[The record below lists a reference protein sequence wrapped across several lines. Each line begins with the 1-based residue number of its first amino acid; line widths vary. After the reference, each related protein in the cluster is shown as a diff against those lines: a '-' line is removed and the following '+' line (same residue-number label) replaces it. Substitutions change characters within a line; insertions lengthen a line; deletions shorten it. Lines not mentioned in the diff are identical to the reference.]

1 MASEFLPSSEKF
13 IRDSATAQLLVD
25 PRVRHHLAPFV
36 GQARN
41 LSDVAGLL
49 GTSTHA
55 LLYWVKKFLGHGL
68 LELSRSEARP
78 GRAIKYY
85 QTTSEKFLIP
95 FDALPAETLEQLLFA
110 YDAHWQKQLTKNMLR
125 VSQDTYTALHTWLMV
140 IEGDQRGGLCVNV
153 SAGAKDDR
161 SLRQRL
167 LEPDAPALLTSWTPL
182 NLTFEQAKVLQQ
194 ELSTLIDRY
203 KDCKG
208 SQRYLARFALTP
220 IFDE

>member
-1 MASEFLPSSEKF
+1 MDSDFLPSSEKV
-13 IRDSATAQLLVD
+13 ISDPDTAKLLVD

-41 LSDVAGLL
+41 VSEVASFL

-55 LLYWVKKFLGHGL
+55 LMYWVKKFLEHGL
-68 LELSRSEARP
+68 LELNRSEARP

-85 QTTSEKFLIP
+85 QASSAKFLIP
-95 FDALPAETLEQLLFA
+95 FKALPAETLEGLLSN
-110 YDAHWQKQLTKNMLR
+110 YDAHWQARLTKNMLR

-140 IEGDQRGGLCVNV
+140 VEEDTRGGLCVNV

-167 LEPDAPALLTSWTPL
+167 LEPEAPALLTNWTPL
-182 NLTFEQAKVLQQ
+182 NLSFEEAKRFQR
-194 ELSTLIDRY
+194 ELSELIDRY
-203 KDCKG
+203 RECKG
-208 SQRYLARFALTP
+208 PQRYLARLALTP
-220 IFDE
+220 IVED